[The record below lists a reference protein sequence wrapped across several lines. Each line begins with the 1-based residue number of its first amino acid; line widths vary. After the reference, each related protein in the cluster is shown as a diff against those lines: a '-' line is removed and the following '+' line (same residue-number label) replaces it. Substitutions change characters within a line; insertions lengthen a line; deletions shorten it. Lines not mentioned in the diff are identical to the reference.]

1 MHPNTDLQASPST
14 ANWRR
19 ASTFIIWAIVGCIA
33 AVSCY
38 LNPSNVR
45 IGDELVPMGNDGFYH
60 ARRILDAVADPA
72 GFYEFDPKIHAPEG
86 SLLVWPWGYDYFM
99 AHVVRL
105 AVDLGLSSQPLH
117 ALLWVPLFAVFLSIG
132 FLVLIARRLGLS
144 SWTTTL
150 AALCMALAPSTKL
163 LHGLGEIDHHFAEQ
177 IFILAALWAGLAWF
191 QARNLSS
198 AIALGAIFG
207 VSLSIHNGL
216 FILQL
221 PFLAALFARWV
232 QGDSPPQRSTYA
244 FAIALLGSALAVLI
258 PSDPFRLGRFE
269 FYTLSWFHF
278 YIVCITAAFTL
289 LLPRLKPSRIT
300 ILALVGVSLLLVAPL
315 LNEIRIAQSFL
326 QGSGGILSTIDEV
339 RSPLRR
345 ILGGDAWWITYFYS
359 LLIWIAPLTL
369 IVCVLQ
375 CWRERQSP
383 RLLFWI
389 TSVFGL
395 ALLSMQVRMHY
406 FGAFALYLPWLVFA
420 QDYASK
426 RADLAKRTYLLATL
440 ALLLAY
446 VPQIRHT
453 VIAPYP
459 RGGDL
464 WFDHFHGIV
473 PMLRK
478 ACQEDPGVVL
488 ADTNA
493 GHYIRYYSD
502 CSVVANNFLLTEQ
515 QFRKADE
522 VAKLLALP
530 AAELAAKGPYVKYV
544 LLRASDIIRTPEGT
558 FEFEFFSDTSQLS
571 RELFFNR
578 QAPPGYELL
587 GEVVIN
593 FKNADGS
600 GQLPY
605 ARLYKIIRT
614 PATAPA
620 TDRATG

>member
-1 MHPNTDLQASPST
+1 MHPNTDLQASSNAST
-14 ANWRR
+14 SRR

-33 AVSCY
+33 ALSCY

-45 IGDELVPMGNDGFYH
+45 IGEEMVPMGNDSFYH

-72 GFYEFDPKIHAPEG
+72 AFYEFDPKIHAPEG

-117 ALLWVPLFAVFLSIG
+117 ALLWAPLFAVFLSIG

-191 QARNLSS
+191 QSRNVSS

-221 PFLAALFARWV
+221 PFLVTLFARWL
-232 QGDSPPQRSTYA
+232 QGDSAPQRSTYA
-244 FAIALLGSALAVLI
+244 FAIALLGSAIAVLI

-289 LLPRLKPSRIT
+289 LLPRLKPSRTT
-300 ILALVGVSLLLVAPL
+300 IIAVVGVSLLLVAPL

-326 QGSGGILSTIDEV
+326 QGSMGILSQIDEV
-339 RSPLRR
+339 QSPLSRF
-345 ILGGDAWWITYFYS
+345 LAGETLWVTFFYS

-369 IVCVLQ
+369 VVCVVQ

-383 RLLFWI
+383 RLLFWVV
-389 TSVFGL
+389 SAFGL
-395 ALLSMQVRMHY
+395 ALLAMQIRMHY
-406 FGAFALYLPWLVFA
+406 FGAFALYLPWLVLA
-420 QDYASK
+420 QDFASK
-426 RADLAKRTYLLATL
+426 REELAKRTYLLATL

-459 RGGDL
+459 RGGDP

-473 PMLRK
+473 PALRK
-478 ACQEDPGVVL
+478 ACQEDPGAVL
-488 ADTNA
+488 ADTTS

-522 VAKLLALP
+522 VTQLLSLS
-530 AAELAAKGPYVKYV
+530 AAELSVRAPYVKYV
-544 LLRASDIIRTPEGT
+544 LLRASSITKKADGT
-558 FEFEFFSDTSQLS
+558 YEFAFFSESSQLS
-571 RELFFNR
+571 RDLFFR
-578 QAPPGYELL
+578 PQAPAGYELV
-587 GEVVIN
+587 GEVVIGVGEA
-593 FKNADGS
+593 K
-600 GQLPY
+600 LPY
-605 ARLYKIIRT
+605 ARLYRIKRT
-614 PATAPA
+614 EASLNDIAE
-620 TDRATG
+620 